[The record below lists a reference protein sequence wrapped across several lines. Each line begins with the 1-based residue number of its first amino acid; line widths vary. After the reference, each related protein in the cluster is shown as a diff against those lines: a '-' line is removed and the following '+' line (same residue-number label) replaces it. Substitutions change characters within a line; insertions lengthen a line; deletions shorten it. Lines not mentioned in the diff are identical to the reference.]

1 MHKTKEVYFLNIF
14 YLLWINK
21 RVFFSK
27 HVEGLTEAI
36 PRVLLSVGSNTMEV
50 SIISVF
56 HSTQIVRNIKP
67 LVLSAYKNENITFQR
82 IKMIAMNL

>member
-1 MHKTKEVYFLNIF
+1 MFC
-14 YLLWINK
+14 
-21 RVFFSK
+21 FFSK